1 MAKKALKKAYKKEIA
16 LELKK
21 NTSVKRNIMKMKRGC
36 NSDTRTYR
44 FG

>member
-21 NTSVKRNIMKMKRGC
+21 KHKREKKHHE
-36 NSDTRTYR
+36 DEEVVQQ
-44 FG
+44 

>member
-21 NTSVKRNIMKMKRGC
+21 KKKHKREKKHHEDEEGVQQ
-36 NSDTRTYR
+36 
-44 FG
+44 